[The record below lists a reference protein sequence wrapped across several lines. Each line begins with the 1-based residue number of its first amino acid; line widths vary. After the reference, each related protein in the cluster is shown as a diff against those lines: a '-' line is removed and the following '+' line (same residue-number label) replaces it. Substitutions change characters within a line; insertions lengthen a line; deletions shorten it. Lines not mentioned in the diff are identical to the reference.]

1 LKLVIQRV
9 AKARVTVS
17 GEAVAKI
24 GAGLLVFV
32 GIERNDGEAQIA
44 RAAAK
49 VASLRVFE
57 DDAGRLN
64 RSLEDVGGEVLAVSQ
79 FTLAGSIRRG
89 RRPSFD
95 GAMPADPAR
104 PLFERFVDRLRGG
117 GVSVKTGVFGALMDV
132 ELVNHGPVTLLWS
145 DP

>member
-1 LKLVIQRV
+1 MKLVIQRV

-49 VASLRVFE
+49 VASLRAFE

-95 GAMPADPAR
+95 GAMPADLAR